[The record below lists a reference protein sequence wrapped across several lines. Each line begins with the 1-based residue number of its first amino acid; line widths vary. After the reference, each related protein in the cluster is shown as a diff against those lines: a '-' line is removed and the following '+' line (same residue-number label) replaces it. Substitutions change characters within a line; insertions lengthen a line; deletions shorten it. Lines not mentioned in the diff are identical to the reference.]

1 MKRILALLLSFSFGI
16 QADIAL
22 SSPKVNVN
30 EQGQFL
36 IRFSVNSDSSI
47 RSKDFVLNEYQSEI
61 PLEDNLIAFTL
72 FEEEGDT
79 DKFTIALGN
88 DYPEDY
94 FSFQLVIKDQLKKNV
109 FIFLPSRYKSFSRQ
123 PTYEAPKEALNTTI
137 VTSSADQL
145 IEESLSESI
154 QLIEDDLVAIDS
166 TNQDDGE
173 QEEQEEVIIKSS
185 EITTIWSLASSITAE
200 IDADIYQVMW
210 AIFLAN
216 EAAFIDGNINL
227 VRADIDLVIPADSVL
242 SNISSS
248 FAKDSIQAMNSST
261 QRIGVSKNMKSILT
275 LTAPKDDIEIV
286 PTTSEVIEEIIEPII
301 QEPKTV
307 DLANLNPED
316 FIETNSKTIELGA
329 ENESIEKLQ
338 EAASDESNAIGALDL
353 LLVGLAALVVG
364 FVIAIFYIQRN
375 TKKSA
380 KTLEED
386 IYDFDNPADAGGIEV
401 LPSGLSVK
409 NDLDIQQLDLAM
421 TYIEMGNL
429 DDAKA
434 ILEVL
439 VNSTDND
446 NVKAEAELLL
456 LKT

>member
-1 MKRILALLLSFSFGI
+1 MKRILAFLLTLSFVI

-36 IRFSVNSDSSI
+36 IRFSVNSDSAI

-94 FSFQLVIKDQLKKNV
+94 FSFQLVIKDELKKNV

-123 PTYEAPKEALNTTI
+123 PAYEAPKETLNTTI
-137 VTSSADQL
+137 ASSSADQL

-154 QLIEDDLVAIDS
+154 QLIEDDLVTIDS
-166 TNQDDGE
+166 SSQDVNE
-173 QEEQEEVIIKSS
+173 QEEEVIIKSS

-200 IDADIYQVMW
+200 VDADIYQVMW

-261 QRIGVSKNMKSILT
+261 QRIGVSKNIKSILT

-329 ENESIEKLQ
+329 ENEPLEKLQ
-338 EAASDESNAIGALDL
+338 EAASVESNAIGALDL

-375 TKKSA
+375 TKTSVSVI
-380 KTLEED
+380 EED
-386 IYDFDNPADAGGIEV
+386 IYDFDNPADAGGIEG

-409 NDLDIQQLDLAM
+409 NDLDTQQLDLAM
-421 TYIEMGNL
+421 TYVEMGNL

-434 ILEVL
+434 ILEAL
-439 VNSTDND
+439 VNSTDDD
-446 NVKAEAELLL
+446 NLKAEAELLL

>member
-1 MKRILALLLSFSFGI
+1 MKRIVAFLLTLSFGI

-36 IRFSVNSDSSI
+36 IRFSVNSDSAI

-94 FSFQLVIKDQLKKNV
+94 FSFQLVIKDELKKNV

-123 PTYEAPKEALNTTI
+123 PAYEAPKETLNTTI
-137 VTSSADQL
+137 ASSSADQL

-154 QLIEDDLVAIDS
+154 QLIEDDLVTIDS
-166 TNQDDGE
+166 SSQDVNE
-173 QEEQEEVIIKSS
+173 QEEEVIIKSS

-200 IDADIYQVMW
+200 VDADIYQVMW

-227 VRADIDLVIPADSVL
+227 VRADIDLIIPADSVL

-261 QRIGVSKNMKSILT
+261 QRIGVSKNIKSILT

-329 ENESIEKLQ
+329 ENEPLEKLQ
-338 EAASDESNAIGALDL
+338 EAASVESNAIGALDL

-375 TKKSA
+375 TKKSVSVI
-380 KTLEED
+380 EED
-386 IYDFDNPADAGGIEV
+386 IYDFDNPADEGGIEG

-409 NDLDIQQLDLAM
+409 NDLDTQQLDLAM
-421 TYIEMGNL
+421 TYVEMGNL

-434 ILEVL
+434 ILEAL
-439 VNSTDND
+439 VNSTDDD
-446 NVKAEAELLL
+446 NLKAEAELLL

>member
-1 MKRILALLLSFSFGI
+1 MKRIVAFLLTLSFGI

-36 IRFSVNSDSSI
+36 IRFSVNSDSAI

-94 FSFQLVIKDQLKKNV
+94 FSFQLVIKDELKKNV

-123 PTYEAPKEALNTTI
+123 PAYEAPKETLNTTI
-137 VTSSADQL
+137 ASSSANQL

-154 QLIEDDLVAIDS
+154 QLIEDDLVTIDS
-166 TNQDDGE
+166 SSQDVNE
-173 QEEQEEVIIKSS
+173 QEEEVIIKSS

-200 IDADIYQVMW
+200 VDADIYQVMW

-261 QRIGVSKNMKSILT
+261 QRIGVSKNIKSILT

-329 ENESIEKLQ
+329 ENEPLEKLQ
-338 EAASDESNAIGALDL
+338 EAASVESNAIGALDL

-375 TKKSA
+375 TKTSVSVI
-380 KTLEED
+380 EED
-386 IYDFDNPADAGGIEV
+386 IYDFDNPADAGGIEG

-409 NDLDIQQLDLAM
+409 NDLDTQQLDLAM
-421 TYIEMGNL
+421 TYVEMGNL

-434 ILEVL
+434 ILEAL
-439 VNSTDND
+439 VNSTDDD
-446 NVKAEAELLL
+446 NLKAEAELLL

>member
-22 SSPKVNVN
+22 SSPKVSVN

-36 IRFSVNSDSSI
+36 IRFSVNSDSAI

-94 FSFQLVIKDQLKKNV
+94 FSFQLVIKDELKKNV

-123 PTYEAPKEALNTTI
+123 PAYEAPKVTLNTKI
-137 VTSSADQL
+137 ASSSADQL
-145 IEESLSESI
+145 IEESLSESV
-154 QLIEDDLVAIDS
+154 QLIEEDLVAIDS
-166 TNQDDGE
+166 SGQDVDE

-200 IDADIYQVMW
+200 VDADIYQVMW

-248 FAKDSIQAMNSST
+248 FAKESIQAMNSST

-275 LTAPKDDIEIV
+275 LTAPKDDIEMV

-316 FIETNSKTIELGA
+316 FIETNSKTIELGS
-329 ENESIEKLQ
+329 ENEPLEKLQ
-338 EAASDESNAIGALDL
+338 EAASDESNPIGALDL

-380 KTLEED
+380 KNLEED

>member
-1 MKRILALLLSFSFGI
+1 MKRILAFLLTLSFGI

-36 IRFSVNSDSSI
+36 IRFSVNSDSAI

-94 FSFQLVIKDQLKKNV
+94 FSFQLVIKDELKKNV

-123 PTYEAPKEALNTTI
+123 PAYEAPKETLNTTI
-137 VTSSADQL
+137 ASSSADQL

-154 QLIEDDLVAIDS
+154 QLIEDDLVTIDS
-166 TNQDDGE
+166 SSQDVNE
-173 QEEQEEVIIKSS
+173 QEEEVIIKSS

-200 IDADIYQVMW
+200 VDADIYQVMW

-329 ENESIEKLQ
+329 ENEPLEKLQ
-338 EAASDESNAIGALDL
+338 EAASVESNAIGALDL

-375 TKKSA
+375 TKTSVSVI
-380 KTLEED
+380 EED
-386 IYDFDNPADAGGIEV
+386 IYDFDNPADAGGIEG

-409 NDLDIQQLDLAM
+409 NDLDTQQLDLAM
-421 TYIEMGNL
+421 TYVEMGNL

-434 ILEVL
+434 ILEAL
-439 VNSTDND
+439 VNSTDDD
-446 NVKAEAELLL
+446 NLKAEAELLL

>member
-1 MKRILALLLSFSFGI
+1 M
-16 QADIAL
+16 
-22 SSPKVNVN
+22 
-30 EQGQFL
+30 
-36 IRFSVNSDSSI
+36 
-47 RSKDFVLNEYQSEI
+47 
-61 PLEDNLIAFTL
+61 
-72 FEEEGDT
+72 
-79 DKFTIALGN
+79 
-88 DYPEDY
+88 
-94 FSFQLVIKDQLKKNV
+94 
-109 FIFLPSRYKSFSRQ
+109 
-123 PTYEAPKEALNTTI
+123 
-137 VTSSADQL
+137 

-154 QLIEDDLVAIDS
+154 QLIEDDLVTIDS
-166 TNQDDGE
+166 SSQDVNE
-173 QEEQEEVIIKSS
+173 QEEEVIIKSS
-185 EITTIWSLASSITAE
+185 EITTIWSLASSMTAE
-200 IDADIYQVMW
+200 VDADIYQVMW

-329 ENESIEKLQ
+329 ENEPLEKLQ

-380 KTLEED
+380 RTLEED

>member
-22 SSPKVNVN
+22 SSPKVSVN

-36 IRFSVNSDSSI
+36 IRFSVNSDSAI

-94 FSFQLVIKDQLKKNV
+94 FSFQLVIKDELKKNV

-123 PTYEAPKEALNTTI
+123 PAYEAPKVTLNTKI
-137 VTSSADQL
+137 ASSSADQL

-154 QLIEDDLVAIDS
+154 QLIEDDLVTIDS
-166 TNQDDGE
+166 SSQDVNE
-173 QEEQEEVIIKSS
+173 QEEEAIIKSS

-200 IDADIYQVMW
+200 VDADIYQVMW

-261 QRIGVSKNMKSILT
+261 QRIGVSKNIKSILT

-329 ENESIEKLQ
+329 ENEPLEKLQ
-338 EAASDESNAIGALDL
+338 EAASDESNPIGALDL

>member
-1 MKRILALLLSFSFGI
+1 MKRIVAFLLTLSFGI

-36 IRFSVNSDSSI
+36 IRFSVNSDSAI

-94 FSFQLVIKDQLKKNV
+94 FSFQLVIKDELKKNV

-123 PTYEAPKEALNTTI
+123 PAYEAPKETLNTTI
-137 VTSSADQL
+137 ASSSANQL

-154 QLIEDDLVAIDS
+154 QLIEDDLVTIDS
-166 TNQDDGE
+166 SSQDVNE
-173 QEEQEEVIIKSS
+173 QEQEVIIKSS

-200 IDADIYQVMW
+200 VDADIYQVMW

-261 QRIGVSKNMKSILT
+261 QRIGVSKNIKSILT

-329 ENESIEKLQ
+329 ENEPLEKLQ
-338 EAASDESNAIGALDL
+338 EAASVESNAIGALDL
-353 LLVGLAALVVG
+353 LLVGLAALVIG

-375 TKKSA
+375 TKTSVNVI
-380 KTLEED
+380 EED
-386 IYDFDNPADAGGIEV
+386 IYDFDNPADEGGIEG

-409 NDLDIQQLDLAM
+409 NDLDTQQLDLAM
-421 TYIEMGNL
+421 TYVEMGNL

-434 ILEVL
+434 ILEAL
-439 VNSTDND
+439 VNSTDDD
-446 NVKAEAELLL
+446 NLKAEAELLL

>member
-1 MKRILALLLSFSFGI
+1 MKRILAFLLTLSFVI

-36 IRFSVNSDSSI
+36 IRFSVNSDSAI

-94 FSFQLVIKDQLKKNV
+94 FSFQLVIKDELKKNV

-123 PTYEAPKEALNTTI
+123 PAYEAPKETLNTTI
-137 VTSSADQL
+137 ASSSADQL

-154 QLIEDDLVAIDS
+154 QLIEDDLVTIDS
-166 TNQDDGE
+166 SSQDVNE
-173 QEEQEEVIIKSS
+173 QEEEVIIKSS

-200 IDADIYQVMW
+200 VDADIYQVMW

-261 QRIGVSKNMKSILT
+261 QRIGVSKNIKSILT

-329 ENESIEKLQ
+329 ENEPLEKLQ
-338 EAASDESNAIGALDL
+338 EAASVESNAIGALDL

-364 FVIAIFYIQRN
+364 FVIAFFYIQRN
-375 TKKSA
+375 TKTSVSVI
-380 KTLEED
+380 EED
-386 IYDFDNPADAGGIEV
+386 IYDFDNPADEGGIEG

-409 NDLDIQQLDLAM
+409 NDLDTQQLDLAM
-421 TYIEMGNL
+421 TYVEMGNL

-434 ILEVL
+434 ILEAL
-439 VNSTDND
+439 VNSTDDD
-446 NVKAEAELLL
+446 NLKAEAELLL

>member
-1 MKRILALLLSFSFGI
+1 MKRIVAFLLTLSFGI

-36 IRFSVNSDSSI
+36 IRFSVNSDSAI

-72 FEEEGDT
+72 FEEEGNT

-94 FSFQLVIKDQLKKNV
+94 FSFQLVIKDELKKNV

-123 PTYEAPKEALNTTI
+123 PAYEAPKETLNTTI
-137 VTSSADQL
+137 ASSSADQL

-154 QLIEDDLVAIDS
+154 QLIEDDLVTIDS
-166 TNQDDGE
+166 SSQDVNE
-173 QEEQEEVIIKSS
+173 QEEEVIIKSS

-200 IDADIYQVMW
+200 VDADIYQVMW

-227 VRADIDLVIPADSVL
+227 VRADIDLVIPDDSVL

-261 QRIGVSKNMKSILT
+261 QRIGVSKNIKSILT

-329 ENESIEKLQ
+329 ENEPLEKLQ
-338 EAASDESNAIGALDL
+338 EAASVESNAIGALDL

-375 TKKSA
+375 TKTSVSVI
-380 KTLEED
+380 EED
-386 IYDFDNPADAGGIEV
+386 IYDFDNPADEGGIEG

-409 NDLDIQQLDLAM
+409 NDLDTQQLDLAM
-421 TYIEMGNL
+421 TYVEMGNL

-434 ILEVL
+434 ILEAL
-439 VNSTDND
+439 VNSTDDD
-446 NVKAEAELLL
+446 NLKAEAELLL

>member
-1 MKRILALLLSFSFGI
+1 M
-16 QADIAL
+16 
-22 SSPKVNVN
+22 
-30 EQGQFL
+30 
-36 IRFSVNSDSSI
+36 
-47 RSKDFVLNEYQSEI
+47 
-61 PLEDNLIAFTL
+61 IAFTL

-94 FSFQLVIKDQLKKNV
+94 FSFQLVIKDELKKNV

-123 PTYEAPKEALNTTI
+123 SSYEAPKETLNTTI
-137 VTSSADQL
+137 ASSSADQL
-145 IEESLSESI
+145 IEESLSESV
-154 QLIEDDLVAIDS
+154 QLIEEDLVAIDS
-166 TNQDDGE
+166 SGQDVDE

-185 EITTIWSLASSITAE
+185 EINTIWSLASSITAE
-200 IDADIYQVMW
+200 VDADIYQVMW

-301 QEPKTV
+301 QEPKTI

-329 ENESIEKLQ
+329 ENEPLEKLQ

-375 TKKSA
+375 TKKSVSVI
-380 KTLEED
+380 EED

-429 DDAKA
+429 NDAKA